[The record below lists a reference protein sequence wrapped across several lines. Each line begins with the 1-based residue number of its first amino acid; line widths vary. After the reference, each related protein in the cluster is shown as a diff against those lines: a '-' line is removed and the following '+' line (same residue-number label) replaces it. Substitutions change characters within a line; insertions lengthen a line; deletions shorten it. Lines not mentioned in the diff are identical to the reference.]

1 MDKFSDSVK
10 VENLQVVLQK
20 IYNQHHDNAMLIAL
34 LQFLA
39 NEIKA
44 LHDHNNILGIVNNKN
59 LLLHY
64 NNLQNFKYISLAD
77 KNFSV
82 LQQPLTLQQRAKDIA
97 QLNFPDD
104 YWRIFKH
111 MYYGNSVIPEEFNQ
125 TADQERLQLRKQD
138 PNLGQNE
145 QNIWLWDEKSAQAMV
160 VLNNKSKQR
169 YRNLKQYAPTI
180 WRVLKILPTLYFTYK
195 RIIKLAYKKKICLTN
210 CVGIALTTSYK
221 ATELDLLQELGNI
234 PALLRFYCHEDMSKW
249 DETIEFLRLLRARNV
264 KVAVAL
270 VQDREAVIN
279 LEKWRI
285 FLEKILPNI
294 ADQILWAEIGHATN
308 RVKWGI
314 WQTEEY
320 LNLLE
325 LAFTAIEKYPHL
337 RLIGPA
343 VIDFE
348 WYRIIDILQALPKKL
363 KLFAISQHL
372 YVDRRGAPENYQGKF
387 STLEKCALGQ
397 AIAQIFNS
405 NEPNFI
411 ISEVNW
417 PLQDTGIWSPIG
429 SPYTAPEW
437 FRDRPG
443 VSEEE
448 YANYL
453 IRYLAIALCSGF
465 VAQVFIWRLSAHGY
479 GLVDDRNNF
488 RKRPAFFALKNFLH
502 LLNQF
507 EFIERLSSDKVNYL
521 LKFKNVNSTIILA
534 WTTLDTEVEIKL
546 PKKPTKIIDLSG
558 NSYKMDGP
566 TVKLTQSPCYYCFL

>member
-1 MDKFSDSVK
+1 MNKLSNDCN
-10 VENLQVVLQK
+10 VESLHRVLEK
-20 IYNQHHDNAMLIAL
+20 IYDQHHDNAMLIAL

-39 NEIKA
+39 NEIKI
-44 LHDHNNILGIVNNKN
+44 LHDQNNILGHIDNKS
-59 LLLHY
+59 LLLHHY
-64 NNLQNFKYISLAD
+64 SLQNWQAISLAE
-77 KNFSV
+77 KKFTR
-82 LQQPLTLQQRAKDIA
+82 LQQPLTLQQRAADVA

-111 MYYGNSVIPEEFNQ
+111 MYYANDVIPEEFNQ
-125 TADQERLQLRKQD
+125 IAEKERLQHRQQNPSLRK
-138 PNLGQNE
+138 NE

-160 VLNNKSKQR
+160 VLNSKSKKH
-169 YRNLKQYAPTI
+169 YRNLKQYLSMT
-180 WRVLKILPTLYFTYK
+180 WRILKTLPKLYFTYK
-195 RIIKLAYKKKICLTN
+195 RLIKLAYKKQLYLTDRI
-210 CVGIALTTSYK
+210 GIALTASYK
-221 ATELDLLQELGNI
+221 TAELNLLQELDNI
-234 PALLRFYCHEDMSKW
+234 PVLLRFYCHQDISKW
-249 DETIEFLRLLRARNV
+249 VENIEFLHLLRARNI

-279 LEKWRI
+279 LEKWQM

-294 ADQILWAEIGHATN
+294 VDQILWAEVGHAIN

-320 LNLLE
+320 INLLE
-325 LAFTAIEKYPHL
+325 LAFAMVKKYPNL

-348 WYRIIDILQALPKKL
+348 WYRIIDVLQALPKKL

-387 STLEKCALGQ
+387 STLEKCAMGK
-397 AIAQIFNS
+397 AIAQLVNQ
-405 NEPNFI
+405 NDPRFI

-443 VSEEE
+443 VSEED

-453 IRYLAIALCSGF
+453 IRYLSIALCSGF
-465 VAQVFIWRLSAHGY
+465 AEQIFIWRLSAYGY
-479 GLVDDRNNF
+479 GLVDDRNQF
-488 RKRPAFFALKNFLH
+488 RKRAAFFALKNFLY
-502 LLNQF
+502 LLGQAK
-507 EFIERLSSDKVNYL
+507 FIERLVSRKTIYL
-521 LKFKNVNSTIILA
+521 LKFKSKNNIIILG
-534 WTTLDTEVEIKL
+534 WTTLKDGIEIALPRVPVKVADRDGNLSTIENSNVVITEK
-546 PKKPTKIIDLSG
+546 
-558 NSYKMDGP
+558 
-566 TVKLTQSPCYYCFL
+566 PCYYIL